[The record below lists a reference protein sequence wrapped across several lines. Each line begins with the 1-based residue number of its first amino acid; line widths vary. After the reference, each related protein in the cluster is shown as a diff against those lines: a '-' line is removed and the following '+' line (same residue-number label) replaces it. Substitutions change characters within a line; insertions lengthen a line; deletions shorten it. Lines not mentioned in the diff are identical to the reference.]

1 MKLRTF
7 FFFLREALKGLVRNR
22 LMTLTAMGIITIGLF
37 LFGMFFLI
45 TANFRYFTTLAW
57 EEVEIRVFLEPA
69 ARNPEAVGH
78 KLAALPGVAKVTFIS
93 KAEGAAALERM
104 LGQKN
109 LFLSGENPLP
119 DAYTLKL
126 TETADP
132 KEVTRL
138 ASDIPGVEEV
148 VFGRD
153 FVEFLQMINHF
164 TLVVGLIFL
173 ILTALAVLYIVAN
186 TIQLTVYARRKEI
199 EIMKLVGATDS
210 FVRWPFLLEGV
221 ILGLLGAGLAVFLL
235 TEAYAFLVQRLGL
248 YRRFLPLRADQ
259 ELKVQ
264 LMIVLFVMGLFFGSF
279 GSRIS
284 LKRYLKV

>member
-7 FFFLREALKGLVRNR
+7 FYFLREALKGLVRNR

-37 LFGMFFLI
+37 LFGIFFLI

-173 ILTALAVLYIVAN
+173 ILTALAVLYIVVN

>member
-7 FFFLREALKGLVRNR
+7 FYFLREALKGLVRNR

-173 ILTALAVLYIVAN
+173 ILTALAVLYIVVN

>member
-7 FFFLREALKGLVRNR
+7 FYFLREALKGLVRNR

-37 LFGMFFLI
+37 LFGIFFLI

>member
-7 FFFLREALKGLVRNR
+7 FYFLREALKGLVRNR